1 MGFSMIYDVGVS
13 DFNGGRI
20 GLKLDLDPSN
30 KNEKYL
36 LNFFE
41 GGMYPEQEVATVMI
55 RSLRPGDFAIDVGA
69 NVGVFTVLMAALVG
83 PNGTVVAVEPDPYNL
98 TVLRKNLRLNN
109 LMNVRVVERPL
120 WHSEEEITFY
130 PCCDSTGSG
139 AVWDVTSWPGNKK
152 TRFENLEPVRFM
164 SSTLDKE
171 IRRVGRRCT
180 LIKIDTE
187 GADESVLHGLG
198 AWRPDF
204 IVAELNP
211 FGQKQLGHS
220 DSTFRVFM
228 RGLGYDCFLI
238 FDDGR
243 MPALVPPN
251 SEIGH
256 GPNGF
261 VFCNVLFS
269 TLENLAVA
277 WPLVTNI
284 KDGVLV
290 E

>member
-1 MGFSMIYDVGVS
+1 MIYDIGVL
-13 DFNGGRI
+13 DFFGSRI
-20 GLKLDLDPSN
+20 GMKIELDPTN

-36 LNFFE
+36 LDFFE
-41 GGMYPEQEVATVMI
+41 SGKYPESEVSTVMI
-55 RSLRPGDFAIDVGA
+55 RSLRPGNFVVDVGA
-69 NVGVFTVLMAALVG
+69 NIGVFTVLLAKLVG
-83 PNGTVVAVEPDPYNL
+83 PGGIVVAVEPDLYNL
-98 TVLRKNLRLNN
+98 TVLRNNLRLNN
-109 LMNVRVVERPL
+109 LTNVRVIDRPL
-120 WHSEEEITFY
+120 WHSEEEVTFY

-139 AVWDVTSWPGNKK
+139 AVWDVTMWPGNKK
-152 TRFENLEPVRFM
+152 TRFEKLEPVKFM

-171 IRRVGRRCT
+171 IRRVGRKCRF
-180 LIKIDTE
+180 IKVDTE
-187 GADESVLHGLG
+187 GADESILHGLG
-198 AWRPDF
+198 TWRPDF

-211 FGQKQLGHS
+211 FGQKQFGH
-220 DSTFRVFM
+220 DDFTFRAFM
-228 RGLGYDCFLI
+228 RDLGYECFLI

-243 MPALVPPN
+243 LPALVPPD

-269 TLENLAVA
+269 TLKNLSTA